1 MTLQITESPLAPK
14 ESTMKPFAPG
24 DIFLGSTLLDNPDDD
39 HAGRGRI
46 LQYDKDLNL
55 KGVLWTEGTKH
66 LVGGLAVDGNGI
78 LWAFDD
84 LSVIHVD
91 PKSGGQMPIHPFLPR
106 VYRSA
111 SFATDGSIFLG
122 EHMCAVKKPEG
133 VGTTIEFPVIPDAG
147 ILGFGNI
154 YKFNA
159 EWELVKEYDVETA
172 PEFTGFKGVTHST
185 LHPSEQFITYA
196 TETGKRIMRYDVVN
210 DRQMP
215 DLVTY
220 PGKDMTDGGCAIAV
234 KYLPDGRLIV
244 TRGTTYDILDEEGQV
259 LGEYDLVDFGW
270 TDIVVCGDGK
280 HLLFSNIF
288 TGTMAKV
295 VAETVEIVGTIDT
308 GQAKPKRALAGV
320 AEYSN

>member
-1 MTLQITESPLAPK
+1 MTENPLVPN
-14 ESTMKPFAPG
+14 ESTMKPFVPG
-24 DIFLGSTLLDNPDDD
+24 DIFLGSTLLNDPNDD

-46 LQYDKDLNL
+46 LQYDTNLNL

-66 LVGGLAVDGNGI
+66 LVGGLAVDGNGF

-84 LSVIHVD
+84 HVVIHVD
-91 PKSGGQMPIHPFLPR
+91 PKTGEQLPLHPFPPR
-106 VYRSA
+106 VFRSA
-111 SFATDGSIFLG
+111 SFANDGSIYIG
-122 EHMCAVKKPEG
+122 EHLCGEKKKEG
-133 VGTTIEFPVIPDAG
+133 VGTTIEFPIIPDAG
-147 ILGFGNI
+147 ILGYGNI

-159 EWELVKEYDVETA
+159 DWELVKEFDVETA

-185 LHPSEQFITYA
+185 LHPSEDFITYT

-220 PGKDMTDGGCAIAV
+220 PGEDLRDGICAIAV
-234 KYLPDGRLIV
+234 KYLPDGRLVV
-244 TRGTTYDILDEEGQV
+244 TRGTTYDILDEEGSV
-259 LGEYDLVDFGW
+259 LEERDLVEFGW
-270 TDIVVCGDGK
+270 TDIVVCGDGE

-295 VAETVEIVGTIDT
+295 ATETGEIVGTIDT
-308 GQAKPKRALAGV
+308 EQAKPKRALAGV
-320 AEYSN
+320 AEFPG